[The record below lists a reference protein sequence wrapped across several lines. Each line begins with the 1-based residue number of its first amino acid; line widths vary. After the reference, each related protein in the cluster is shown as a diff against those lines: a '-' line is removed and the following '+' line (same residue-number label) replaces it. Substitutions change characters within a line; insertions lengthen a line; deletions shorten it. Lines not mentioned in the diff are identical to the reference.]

1 MQDVNTYAL
10 DAAARTLYGENASI
24 ALHMLYQAIDAA
36 YEQGREDAGDK
47 DGFKDGFAA
56 GYDAGIEVAK
66 SDSEQPEFFGD
77 DSDVNFSQMCAAGK
91 AEAQPYYLDNGVAL
105 RSVPLWGA
113 VNDFLYEQGHEY
125 DHMKLADEFMR
136 AWLGKIGATA

>member
-47 DGFKDGFAA
+47 DGFKDGFNA

-77 DSDVNFSQMCAAGK
+77 DSDVNFGEMRDAVEVK
-91 AEAQPYYLDNGVAL
+91 AQLYSLPSDEM
-105 RSVPLWGA
+105 RRVPLWGA
-113 VNDFLYEQGHEY
+113 VNDFLYEKVSNNSEA
-125 DHMKLADEFMR
+125 MADEFMR